1 MHIPIISIVVALIIV
16 ALLWWVCEQLIT
28 DAMILKVA
36 RVVIVVLC
44 VLYIVSA
51 LTGAGPA
58 ISFR

>member
-1 MHIPIISIVVALIIV
+1 MQIPIISIVVALIVV

-28 DAMILKVA
+28 DGMILKVA
-36 RVVIVVLC
+36 RVVIVVIC